1 MICDRAPKPYMFS
14 RLKAGIA
21 RTRDSLVNGV
31 QRLFTGRTRLDAQ
44 ALESLETLLLSADV
58 GVSATARIVDK
69 VKRIPANQSPAEAV
83 LEEMT
88 AILAPCE
95 QPFAYKARDDGG
107 PYIILV
113 VGVNGAGKT
122 TTIAKIARRLK
133 AEGRSVMLAAGD
145 TFRAA
150 AVDQLQR
157 WGERLDIPVI
167 AQGPGADT
175 ASVIFD
181 ACAAA
186 KARKIDVLIADT
198 AGRLHTQDNLMAE
211 LAKVRRVISKHQADA
226 PHETLLILDA
236 TMGQNALNQAQE
248 FMAQV
253 AVSALCLTKL
263 DGTAKGGV
271 IFALAE
277 RLRLPIRYI
286 GIGEQA
292 EDLQVFEAREFT
304 RALLGDF
311 AGSKVD
317 DQS

>member
-1 MICDRAPKPYMFS
+1 MFS

-44 ALESLETLLLSADV
+44 ALETLETLLLSADV
-58 GVSATARIVDK
+58 GVNATARIVEK
-69 VKRIPANQSPAEAV
+69 VRRIPVDQSPAQAV
-83 LEEMT
+83 LDEMT
-88 AILAPCE
+88 AILEPCQ
-95 QPFAYKARDDGG
+95 QPFEYKARDDG
-107 PYIILV
+107 PCIILV

-122 TTIAKIARRLK
+122 TTIAKIARRLQG
-133 AEGRSVMLAAGD
+133 EGRTVMLAAGD

-150 AVDQLQR
+150 AVDQLKR
-157 WGERLDIPVI
+157 WGERLNIPVI
-167 AQGPGADT
+167 SQGPGADT
-175 ASVIFD
+175 ASVIYD

-186 KARKIDVLIADT
+186 KARKVDVLIADT

-211 LAKVRRVISKHQADA
+211 LAKVRRVVTKHQADA
-226 PHETLLILDA
+226 PHETLLVLDA

-248 FMAQV
+248 FMGQV

-292 EDLQVFEAREFT
+292 DDLQVFNAREFT

-311 AGSKVD
+311 AGSSVED
-317 DQS
+317 ES

>member
-1 MICDRAPKPYMFS
+1 MFS

-31 QRLFTGRTRLDAQ
+31 QRLFTGRTRLDTNA
-44 ALESLETLLLSADV
+44 LETLETVLLSADV
-58 GVSATARIVDK
+58 GVSASARIVER
-69 VKRIPANQSPAEAV
+69 VRRIPANQSLAQV
-83 LEEMT
+83 VQDEMT

-95 QPFAYKARDDGG
+95 QPFEYAARADG
-107 PYIILV
+107 PYVILV

-122 TTIAKIARRLK
+122 TTIAKIALRLQS
-133 AEGRSVMLAAGD
+133 EGRSVMLAAGD

-150 AVDQLQR
+150 AVDQLKR
-157 WGERLDIPVI
+157 WGERLGIPVI
-167 AQGPGADT
+167 AQGSGADP

-211 LAKVRRVISKHQADA
+211 LAKVRRVIGKQLPDA
-226 PHETLLILDA
+226 PHETLLVLDA

-248 FMAQV
+248 FCNQV
-253 AVSALCLTKL
+253 QVSALCLTKL

-271 IFALAE
+271 IFAIAE
-277 RLRLPIRYI
+277 HLKLPIRYV

-311 AGSKVD
+311 AVTSVEAE
-317 DQS
+317 S

>member
-1 MICDRAPKPYMFS
+1 MFS

-44 ALESLETLLLSADV
+44 ALETLETLLLSADV

-69 VKRIPANQSPAEAV
+69 VKRIPAHQSPAEAV

-95 QPFAYKARDDGG
+95 QPFEYKARDGGG

-211 LAKVRRVISKHQADA
+211 LAKVRRVVSKHQADA

-311 AGSKVD
+311 AGSQVD
-317 DQS
+317 DER

>member
-1 MICDRAPKPYMFS
+1 MFS

-44 ALESLETLLLSADV
+44 ALETLETLLLSADV

-69 VKRIPANQSPAEAV
+69 VKRIPAHQSPAEAV

-95 QPFAYKARDDGG
+95 QPFEYKARDGGG

-122 TTIAKIARRLK
+122 TTIAKIAGRLK

-157 WGERLDIPVI
+157 WGERLGIPVI
-167 AQGPGADT
+167 SQGPGADT

-186 KARKIDVLIADT
+186 KARGIDVLIADT

-211 LAKVRRVISKHQADA
+211 LAKVRRVVSKHQADA

-292 EDLQVFEAREFT
+292 EDLQVFNAREFT

-311 AGSKVD
+311 AGSRVD
-317 DQS
+317 DER

>member
-1 MICDRAPKPYMFS
+1 MFS

-21 RTRDSLVNGV
+21 RTRDSLVNSV
-31 QRLFTGRTRLDAQ
+31 TRLFTGRTRLDAS

-58 GVSATARIVDK
+58 GVNATARMVERVRK
-69 VKRIPANQSPAEAV
+69 IPVGQSPAEAV
-83 LEEMT
+83 QEEMT
-88 AILAPCE
+88 AILAPC
-95 QPFAYKARDDGG
+95 QVAFDYAATPDG
-107 PYIILV
+107 PYVILV

-122 TTIAKIARRLK
+122 TTIAKLAQRLK
-133 AEGRSVMLAAGD
+133 NEGKSVMLAAGD

-150 AVDQLQR
+150 AVDQLKR
-157 WGERLDIPVI
+157 WGERLNVPVI
-167 AQGPGADT
+167 AQGPGADP

-211 LAKVRRVISKHQADA
+211 LAKVRRVVAKHQADA
-226 PHETLLILDA
+226 PHETLLVLDA

-248 FMAQV
+248 FLGQV
-253 AVSALCLTKL
+253 AVTGLALTKL

-277 RLRLPIRYI
+277 RLRLPIRFI

-292 EDLQVFEAREFT
+292 DDLQPFDAREFT

-311 AGSKVD
+311 TGSTVEVD
-317 DQS
+317 ADADA

>member
-1 MICDRAPKPYMFS
+1 MFS

-21 RTRDSLVNGV
+21 RTRDSLVHGV
-31 QRLFTGRTRLDAQ
+31 QRLFTGRTRLDAA
-44 ALESLETLLLSADV
+44 ALETLETLLLSADV
-58 GVSATARIVDK
+58 GVSATARIVAK
-69 VKRIPANQSPAEAV
+69 VKSIPANQSPAQVV
-83 LEEMT
+83 LDEMT
-88 AILAPCE
+88 AILEPCQQAFE
-95 QPFAYKARDDGG
+95 YRARVDG
-107 PYIILV
+107 PYVILV

-122 TTIAKIARRLK
+122 TTIAKIAQRLRN
-133 AEGRSVMLAAGD
+133 EGRTVMLAAGD

-157 WGERLDIPVI
+157 WGERVGVTVV
-167 AQGPGADT
+167 AQGPGADP

-211 LAKVRRVISKHQADA
+211 LAKVRRVVSKYQADA
-226 PHETLLILDA
+226 PHETLLVLDA
-236 TMGQNALNQAQE
+236 TMGQNALNQAEE

-253 AVSALCLTKL
+253 QVTALCLTKL

-292 EDLQVFEAREFT
+292 DDLQVFNAREFT

-311 AGSKVD
+311 AGSPVET
-317 DQS
+317 QS

>member
-1 MICDRAPKPYMFS
+1 MFS

-31 QRLFTGRTRLDAQ
+31 QRLFTGRTRLDAA
-44 ALESLETLLLSADV
+44 ALETLETLLLSADV
-58 GVSATARIVDK
+58 GVNATARIVEK
-69 VKRIPANQSPAEAV
+69 VRRIPANQPPAEAV
-83 LEEMT
+83 QEEMT
-88 AILAPCE
+88 AILSPCE
-95 QPFAYKARDDGG
+95 QPFEYKARDDG
-107 PYIILV
+107 PFIILV

-133 AEGRSVMLAAGD
+133 GEGRSVMLAAGD

-150 AVDQLQR
+150 AVDQLKR

-167 AQGPGADT
+167 AQGTGADT

-186 KARKIDVLIADT
+186 KARKVDVLIADT

-211 LAKVRRVISKHQADA
+211 LAKVRRVVSKHQADA
-226 PHETLLILDA
+226 PHETLLVLDA

-248 FMAQV
+248 FMSQV
-253 AVSALCLTKL
+253 AVTALCLTKL

-277 RLRLPIRYI
+277 RLRLPIRYV
-286 GIGEQA
+286 GIGEKA
-292 EDLQVFEAREFT
+292 DDLQVFNAREFT

-317 DQS
+317 DDES

>member
-1 MICDRAPKPYMFS
+1 MFS

-44 ALESLETLLLSADV
+44 ALETLETLLLSADV
-58 GVSATARIVDK
+58 GVSATARIVEK
-69 VKRIPANQSPAEAV
+69 VKRIPANQSPAQAV
-83 LEEMT
+83 QDEMT
-88 AILAPCE
+88 AILEPCQQAFE
-95 QPFAYKARDDGG
+95 YSARADG

-122 TTIAKIARRLK
+122 TTIAKIAHRLRN
-133 AEGRSVMLAAGD
+133 EGRTVMLAAGD

-157 WGERLDIPVI
+157 WGERLGVTVI
-167 AQGPGADT
+167 SQGPGADP

-211 LAKVRRVISKHQADA
+211 LAKVRRVVSKHQADA
-226 PHETLLILDA
+226 PHETLLVLDA

-248 FMAQV
+248 FMGQV
-253 AVSALCLTKL
+253 QVSALCLTKL

-277 RLRLPIRYI
+277 RLKLPIRYV

-292 EDLQVFEAREFT
+292 DDLQVFNAREFT

-311 AGSKVD
+311 AASSVD
-317 DQS
+317 AES